1 MCLLWIIMLLFM
13 RVAGKWDEIIRG
25 ALCSFLV
32 LLQIETLIGW
42 SASADLT
49 FTVDDLYSMF
59 LPCVFSPSFPV
70 CSPLSLLSSLHQL
83 RQSGAG
89 MHQLWAVLQ
98 CQGTVNRDG
107 LNVLPVGRQQRG
119 HTGLDLS
126 GSESGRTADCLCAII
141 QRARRGLP
149 VHRWLGNA
157 VGMGFSQAKDVWRPD
172 IQRRARLEVSWERFE
187 MRHCMLSTHF
197 LSLCGSFPQVPSFFI
212 PLSLHHSKG
221 SSVQLWGRFLMGS
234 YWCVGSRYHSSV
246 STTYEWFFRKPQIA
260 SLWKFIG
267 IYWT

>member
-1 MCLLWIIMLLFM
+1 MIC
-13 RVAGKWDEIIRG
+13 
-25 ALCSFLV
+25 
-32 LLQIETLIGW
+32 T
-42 SASADLT
+42 
-49 FTVDDLYSMF
+49 
-59 LPCVFSPSFPV
+59 V
-70 CSPLSLLSSLHQL
+70 CSYPAFSFPLSLSGLSALLYLSSLHQL

-126 GSESGRTADCLCAII
+126 DSESGRTADCLCAIT

-157 VGMGFSQAKDVWRPD
+157 VGMGILQAKDVCRPD
-172 IQRRARLEVSWERFE
+172 IQRRARLEMSWERFE
-187 MRHCMLSTHF
+187 MRHCMLRTLSFSTWFVSSSGLVFHSSFSASLWRF
-197 LSLCGSFPQVPSFFI
+197 LRFSYGWLCGV
-212 PLSLHHSKG
+212 
-221 SSVQLWGRFLMGS
+221 FLMGS
-234 YWCVGSRYHSSV
+234 YWCVGSSYHPSV
-246 STTYEWFFRKPQIA
+246 SAADEWFFRKPQIA

-267 IYWT
+267 IFGT